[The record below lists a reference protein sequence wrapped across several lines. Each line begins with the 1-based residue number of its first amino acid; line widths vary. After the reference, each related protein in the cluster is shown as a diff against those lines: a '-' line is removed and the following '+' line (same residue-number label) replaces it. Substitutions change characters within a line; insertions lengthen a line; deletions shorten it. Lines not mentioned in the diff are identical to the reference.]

1 MQVDRKAFFEAYLT
15 YFSPILNQAQV
26 DGYDAIFDRY
36 EQLKLSD
43 DRWLAYILATVY
55 HETGEQMEPVR
66 EGFCRTDEGS
76 IEAVT
81 NLYKQGKISKN
92 YADRQPNGNSY
103 FGRGL
108 VQLTWADN
116 YKGLGNALGIGT
128 QLYDNPSL
136 ALDLTMSVKILF
148 KGMLDGLFTGCRLD
162 QYFNVT
168 TTDWLD
174 ARRIINGT
182 DKADLV
188 AKYAK
193 HFHDCLAYKG
203 AFVEH

>member
-1 MQVDRKAFFEAYLT
+1 MQVDRKAFFEAYRT
-15 YFSPILNQAQV
+15 YFSPSLNQAQV
-26 DGYDAIFDRY
+26 NGYDAIFDRY
-36 EQLKLSD
+36 EHLELSD
-43 DRWLAYILATVY
+43 ARWLAYILATVY
-55 HETGEQMEPVR
+55 HETGAHMEPVR
-66 EGFCRTDEGS
+66 EGFCSTDESS
-76 IEAVT
+76 IKAVT
-81 NLYKQGKISKN
+81 NLYKQGQISEN

-108 VQLTWADN
+108 VQLTWVDN
-116 YKGLGNALGIGT
+116 YKRLGNALGIGT

-162 QYFNVT
+162 QYFNAT

-174 ARRIINGT
+174 ARSIINGT
-182 DKADLV
+182 DRSELV
-188 AKYAK
+188 AKHAK